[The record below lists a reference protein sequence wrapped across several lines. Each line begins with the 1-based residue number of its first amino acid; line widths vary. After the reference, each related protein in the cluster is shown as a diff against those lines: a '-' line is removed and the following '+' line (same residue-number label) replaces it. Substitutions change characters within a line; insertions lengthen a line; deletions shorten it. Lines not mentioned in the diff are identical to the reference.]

1 MREPA
6 TEGAGANRRL
16 DKRQRSG
23 KQIRPARPGEDTAP
37 AAGRLQCV
45 SGTSDGGRSCF
56 SCVRAPAAAIISR
69 RWDAP
74 HAKGHPHVLP
84 PVVNSDTLYR
94 DQVPTR
100 YRPADKPQVDDPADY
115 DVYFDPGQTYSGPA
129 VVEPVVVDTKPK
141 YQPKPFVP
149 RERKQVQKLQPA
161 GPLLYPAPE
170 QSYAAESR
178 YAPAEPVQDL
188 SKVPGY
194 PGKDYPVY
202 AAVPDTKFTCE
213 SVPYRP
219 GLYADVEAG
228 CQAYHIC
235 EEDNRHGYTGADFL
249 CTNGTIFNQYELTC
263 DWWYNVDCASAAK
276 QYDVNLD
283 PYKNPY
289 LPTPEEEA
297 KKKAEQKYAP
307 QPQYAPEPQYAPQR
321 YAPEP
326 QYAPQPQRY
335 APQPQRYAP
344 QPQRYAPEP
353 QYAQPQYTYGPGF
366 GARRDYRRQ

>member
-1 MREPA
+1 MFVTSRHSEYFDC
-6 TEGAGANRRL
+6 EGA
-16 DKRQRSG
+16 KSVF
-23 KQIRPARPGEDTAP
+23 KPAP
-37 AAGRLQCV
+37 V
-45 SGTSDGGRSCF
+45 
-56 SCVRAPAAAIISR
+56 CVRCAQ
-69 RWDAP
+69 
-74 HAKGHPHVLP
+74 HVLP

-161 GPLLYPAPE
+161 GPLLYPVPE

-297 KKKAEQKYAP
+297 KKKAEQKYGP